1 MKLTS
6 TLFALLFSVVALTA
20 QVVYSDPAFP
30 TATDAVTIFFNASE
44 GTGGLENCNC
54 DVYLHT
60 GVITNQ
66 STSGSDWQN
75 VQTVWGQAND
85 AWKLTPVPGED
96 NLYSYEITPSINEYY
111 GVGDNVTVEQIALVF
126 RNADGTAEGKDTGGA
141 DIYIDVVASSTV
153 LQTVLTSPGGQNLVV
168 APGEEIE
175 VIANSSLDATLSLFD
190 NGTLLTSTTGTTLE
204 YTITA
209 PNDASTHLIEFT
221 AEADGVTSTKSFQ
234 YVVATDVTGSAPAG
248 TEPGITYLS
257 DTEVRFALLA
267 PQKTTAFLLGD
278 FTNWNLST
286 DFQMQR
292 DGDLFWI
299 DVDGLTAGEYAGF
312 QYLVDGDIL
321 ITDPYAELILDQ
333 GNDPFISEETFPNLP
348 DYPEGQTTGRVG
360 LIRPGFAEF
369 DWQNDD
375 FEPAKKTD
383 LVIYELLMRDF
394 IDAHNYQTLL
404 DTLDYL
410 ERLGVNAV
418 EFMPVNEFSGNI
430 SWGYNP
436 TYHAAL
442 DKYYGDPESFKTVI
456 DELHGRGMAVIL
468 DVVFNHAHEDNPYA
482 MLYWDAANFRPA
494 ANSPFMNPTA
504 PHNFSVFFDY
514 NHEAA
519 VTRDYFKRVL
529 RYWIDEYHVDGF
541 RFDLSKGLTQNDD
554 GGSFD
559 AFAYDADRIAI
570 LKEYA
575 DQIWEL
581 DPDNYVIMEHFAANN
596 EEIELTDYGMMVW
609 GGFGPH
615 DSYLEASMGY
625 PSNFNSSDYRDRDF
639 NEPHLIVYAE
649 SHDEE
654 RMMYKNQ
661 QFGNSSGDY
670 NVKEKAT
677 ALERVA
683 LTHNFFLTIPGPK
696 MLWQFQELG
705 YDLSINYCPNGTIDE
720 SCRTAPKPILW
731 GFVNDP
737 LRAQLYLR
745 TAALINLRTE
755 FEVFETTDFEL
766 DQDDQRKVLRLFDQS
781 DEDMDVVVMGNFDVT
796 PRTLIPEFPSLGV
809 WYEFWSGEELIVN
822 AGDMNMN
829 FEPGEFRLYTTEPLE
844 QPVATR
850 EVVDAGLALSVFPN
864 PNGGRFTVSY
874 ELEAAAP
881 VTLELFDA
889 LGRAVAAPLEQ
900 TAALGV
906 VDFAPEAQLA
916 PGLYVLKLT
925 VDGQRTVA
933 RRVLVR

>member
-1 MKLTS
+1 MKFIS
-6 TLFALLFSVVALTA
+6 TLSALLLTTFALTA
-20 QVVYSDPAFP
+20 QVVYTEPAFP
-30 TATDAVTIFFNASE
+30 TATDAVTIFFDASE

-54 DVYLHT
+54 DVYIHT
-60 GVITNQ
+60 GVITSQ
-66 STSGSDWQN
+66 STSGSDWKN
-75 VQTVWGQAND
+75 VQTEWGVADPDWQ
-85 AWKLTPVPGED
+85 LTPVPGEA
-96 NLYSYEITPSINEYY
+96 NLYSYEITPSINAYY
-111 GVGDNVTVEQIALVF
+111 GIGDNVTVEQIAMVF
-126 RNADGTAEGKDTGGA
+126 RNADGSAEGKDTGGA
-141 DIYIDVVASSTV
+141 DIYVDVVASTTE
-153 LQTVLTSPGGQNLVV
+153 LQTVITSPNAQNLVV

-175 VIANSSLDATLSLFD
+175 VIANSSLEGTLSLFD
-190 NGTLLTSTTGTTLE
+190 NGTLLTSTVGSSLTYTL
-204 YTITA
+204 TA

-221 AEADGVTSTKSFQ
+221 AEVDGETSTKSFQ

-257 DTEVRFALLA
+257 DSAVRFALFA

-278 FTNWNLST
+278 FTDWNLST

-292 DGDLFWI
+292 DGELFWI
-299 DVDGLTAGEYAGF
+299 EVDGLTPGEYAGF

-333 GNDPFISEETFPNLP
+333 QNDPFISEETFPNLP
-348 DYPEGQTTGRVG
+348 DYPEATTGRVG
-360 LIRPGFAEF
+360 LIRPGFEEF
-369 DWQNDD
+369 DWQHDD
-375 FEPAKKTD
+375 FEPAKRTD

-394 IDAHNYQTLL
+394 LDAHNYQTLL

-456 DELHGRGMAVIL
+456 DELHNRGIAVIL

-482 MLYWDAANFRPA
+482 KLYWDAANFRPA
-494 ANSPFMNPTA
+494 PNSPFMNPTA

-541 RFDLSKGLTQNDD
+541 RFDLSKGLTQNDN
-554 GGSFD
+554 GGNFD

-570 LKEYA
+570 LKEYT
-575 DQIWEL
+575 DQIFAL
-581 DPDNYVIMEHFAANN
+581 DPDSYVIMEHFAAND
-596 EEIELTDYGMMVW
+596 EEQELTDYGMMVW

-615 DSYLEASMGY
+615 DEYLEASMGY
-625 PSNFNSSDYRDRDF
+625 PANFTSSDYRARGF
-639 NEPHLIVYAE
+639 SEPHLIVYAE

-654 RMMYKNQ
+654 RMMYKNL

-670 NVKEKAT
+670 NVKDKET
-677 ALERVA
+677 ALDRVA
-683 LTHNFFLTIPGPK
+683 LTHNLFLTIPGPK

-705 YDLSINYCPNGTIDE
+705 YDLSINYCPNGTVDE

-731 GFVNDP
+731 GFLNEP
-737 LRAQLYLR
+737 ERAQLYLR
-745 TAALINLRTE
+745 TAALVQLRTE

-766 DQDDQRKVLRLFDQS
+766 EQDSHRKVLRLMDQS
-781 DEDMDVVVMGNFDVT
+781 AQDMDVVVMGNFDVT
-796 PRTLIPEFPSLGV
+796 PRNLTPGFPSTGT
-809 WYEFWSGEELIVN
+809 WYEFWTGEELDVN
-822 AGDMNMN
+822 NPDMTMN
-829 FEPGEFRLYTTEPLE
+829 FEAGEYRLYTTQPLQ

-850 EVVDAGLALSVFPN
+850 EVLDTDLALTVHPN
-864 PNGGRFTVSY
+864 PNGGRFAVSY
-874 ELEAAAP
+874 ELAAAAP

-889 LGRAVAAPLEQ
+889 LGRSVAPALRQ

-906 VDFAPEAQLA
+906 VEMAPHTPLA
-916 PGLYVLKLT
+916 PGVYLLKMT
-925 VDGQRTVA
+925 TEGRSTTQRIV
-933 RRVLVR
+933 VQ